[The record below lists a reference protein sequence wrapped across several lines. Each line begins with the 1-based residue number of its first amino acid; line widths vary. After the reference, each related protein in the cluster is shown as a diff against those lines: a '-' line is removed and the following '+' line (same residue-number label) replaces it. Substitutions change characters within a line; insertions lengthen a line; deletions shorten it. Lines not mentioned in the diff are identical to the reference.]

1 MHSSARSSY
10 EARSSTCACLAGLK
24 KLTSNRCPPGPIGAQ
39 NTQIW
44 TARLWIAIELTSAQ
58 NGG

>member
-1 MHSSARSSY
+1 
-10 EARSSTCACLAGLK
+10 LAVIK
-24 KLTSNRCPPGPIGAQ
+24 KLTSNRRPRRPMAAQ

-58 NGG
+58 NGGTARVIP